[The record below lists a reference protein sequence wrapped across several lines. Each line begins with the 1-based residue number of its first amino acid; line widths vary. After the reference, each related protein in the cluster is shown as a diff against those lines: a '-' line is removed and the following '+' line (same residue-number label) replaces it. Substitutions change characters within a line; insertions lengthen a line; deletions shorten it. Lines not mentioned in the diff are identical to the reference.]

1 MGYVSAIVSSSL
13 PMKTSLLPRLLLAA
27 FALGVALMSSGCGTT
42 QRSAS
47 APIPPNWYDSYY
59 YRDGHLVVPN
69 LPQSPPAVGVWD
81 Q

>member
-1 MGYVSAIVSSSL
+1 M
-13 PMKTSLLPRLLLAA
+13 PMKTSHHPRLLLAA
-27 FALGVALMSSGCGTT
+27 IALGVALISSGCGTT

-69 LPQSPPAVGVWD
+69 LPQSPPVAGVWD
-81 Q
+81 E